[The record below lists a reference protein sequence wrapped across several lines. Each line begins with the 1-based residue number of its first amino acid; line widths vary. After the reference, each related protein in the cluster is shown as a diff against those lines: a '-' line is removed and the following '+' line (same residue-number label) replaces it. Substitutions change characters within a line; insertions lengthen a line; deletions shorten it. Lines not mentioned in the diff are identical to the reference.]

1 MKGLTRLLLAALLCA
16 PGLAGA
22 AVPAATVTLLTG
34 HGTATGADGAVRTLA
49 QGDPVYSGEIIH
61 SGFNSYLDLK
71 FSDGGFFLL
80 RPSTRFQINNYV
92 DAAAPAEA
100 PPTAAAA
107 QSAAPAPQPVS
118 PPAQGAASH
127 AFFSLLKGGFRTV
140 SGLIGKIN
148 HEDYSVATPVAT
160 IGIRGT
166 DYLTVLCDATCA
178 TDPEINALLPPG
190 LSALGG
196 EVTTVYAHSI
206 VVTTAKD
213 TILLQEGQYL
223 LTLPDGTDILLP
235 EEPHFLHVDPTPDP
249 AACSGGD

>member
-1 MKGLTRLLLAALLCA
+1 MRGLIRILLAVLLCA
-16 PGLAGA
+16 PGLATA
-22 AVPAATVTLLTG
+22 AAPAATVTLLTG
-34 HGTATGADGAVRTLA
+34 HGTATAIDGTVRTLA
-49 QGDPVYSGEIIH
+49 KGDAVYSSEIIH

-80 RPSTRFQINNYV
+80 RPNTRFQINDYV
-92 DAAAPAEA
+92 DTAAPAAAAPAPAAGTPAAAA
-100 PPTAAAA
+100 PAAAAPTAAT
-107 QSAAPAPQPVS
+107 P
-118 PPAQGAASH
+118 GSH
-127 AFFSLLKGGFRTV
+127 AFFSLLKGGFRSV

-166 DYLTVLCDATCA
+166 DYFTILCDATCA
-178 TDPEINALLPPG
+178 TDPVIGPLLGPG

-196 EVTTVYAHSI
+196 EVTTVYEHSI

-213 TILLQEGQYL
+213 TIVLHEGQYL

-235 EEPHFLHVDPTPDP
+235 AEPHFMHVDPTPNP
-249 AACSGGD
+249 ATCSG